1 MIKKKYNSET
11 IVVNDLTGEV
21 VSSSLKSHYYN
32 NRKGEKFY
40 IMYDGIEELFM
51 SMESSEIRVYGYLLR
66 YSSGLTFQLNKS
78 ERLAISEQTGL
89 NERTIYNLIPKLLE
103 KRILLRVKNDRF
115 VMNPELVFHGGRDSR
130 DKFLLKVKKG
140 EV

>member
-1 MIKKKYNSET
+1 MIKKRYSSET
-11 IVVNDLTGEV
+11 VTINELTGEV
-21 VSSSLKSHYYN
+21 IDSSLKSHYYN
-32 NRKGEKFY
+32 SRKGEKFY

-51 SMESSEIRVYGYLLR
+51 GMESSEIRVYGYLLR

-78 ERLAISEQTGL
+78 ERLSISEQTGL
-89 NERTIYNLIPKLLE
+89 NERTIYNLIPKMLE
-103 KRILLRVKNDRF
+103 KKILLRVKNDRF

-130 DKFLLKVKKG
+130 DKFLLKVKRG

>member
-1 MIKKKYNSET
+1 MIKKKYGTET
-11 IVVNDLTGEV
+11 VVIDDSTGEV
-21 VSSSLKSHYYN
+21 ISSSLKSHYYN

-40 IMYDGIEELFM
+40 IMYDGIEQLFM
-51 SMESSEIRVYGYLLR
+51 GMEASEIRVYGYLLR

-78 ERLAISEQTGL
+78 ERLSISEQTGL

-103 KRILLRVKNDRF
+103 KKILLRVKKDRF
-115 VMNPELVFHGGRDSR
+115 VMNPELVFHGGRDAR

-140 EV
+140 GI

>member
-1 MIKKKYNSET
+1 MIKKKYSSET

-51 SMESSEIRVYGYLLR
+51 GMESSEIRVYGYLLR

-78 ERLAISEQTGL
+78 ERLVISEQTGL

-103 KRILLRVKNDRF
+103 KGILLRVKNDRF
-115 VMNPELVFHGGRDSR
+115 IMNPELVFHGSRDSR
-130 DKFLLKVKKG
+130 DKFLLKVKRG